1 MSIIDQVNEDSLVH
15 LVQTGNEVGRVYS
28 IDYDNALV
36 LTNDLWKR
44 NVNGIPQ
51 NSFLIATNIIPEKY
65 SKQNDFDKEI
75 ILLRVIGSCK
85 LPQDDD
91 NIKTK
96 LDSIQDATSFDN
108 DETSGFDVLTQ
119 NMLQFSGL
127 QCRVLGTFYMKN
139 QELQLGSDIE
149 NFSASLTQKVY
160 MPKGPALET
169 IVNYVDPIRKNKSKA
184 DFKALG
190 ISTEVKPF
198 KIGTVRYTSSDR
210 LQRSQ
215 KEELVPVRIQ
225 PSDFL
230 ARRTAVLGMTRT
242 GKSNMVKQTVSVVK
256 DISDQSN
263 LPIGQLIFD
272 INGEYANA
280 NNQDN
285 GSISDIFKENCVRY
299 RMIKHPGFNNL
310 LNNFYEQISE
320 GFSIICEQ
328 IKNDGN
334 ASSGDIQN
342 FMTMSFDEPDK
353 GDHSLHNQWEVKV
366 AIYRCLLFKADFEL
380 NNSDGYKISFP
391 VNANIRNQVEN
402 GRTQYF
408 NIEDFRGGIKLPIK
422 KAIEWFLNARD
433 VNINSQ
439 LLSSS
444 GNPWLDG
451 DCKAMLNMLAQKND
465 TNSYIRGYRIL
476 KNAIEYHSCDRTG
489 KEVYEEIYNHLV
501 NGKIVILDLS
511 VGNSR
516 LRNKISEDLARSIFN
531 KSMNIFTNDSTP
543 PNIMIYIEEAHNL
556 IGKKMDLNDPW
567 PRLAKEGAK
576 YKIGLVYATQEVSS
590 VHPNILANTENWFVT
605 HLNSEKEISELSKFY
620 DFSDFSKSLIRAQDV
635 GFARVKTLSSSYV
648 IPVQIDK
655 FDPKEW
661 TLKQEDKTSEN
672 LPFDLPFDLPFN

>member
-1 MSIIDQVNEDSLVH
+1 MSIIDQLSDDSLVR
-15 LVQTGNEVGRVYS
+15 LVQIGNEVGRIYS
-28 IDYDNALV
+28 IDYENALV
-36 LTNDLWKR
+36 LTNDLWKSR
-44 NVNGIPQ
+44 VNGVPQ
-51 NSFLIATNIIPEKY
+51 NAFLIATNIIPENY
-65 SKQNDFDKEI
+65 SKQKDFDKEI

-91 NIKTK
+91 NIRTK
-96 LDSIQDATSFDN
+96 LDLIQDSTSFN
-108 DETSGFDVLTQ
+108 DDGTSGFDKLTQ

-127 QCRVLGTFYMKN
+127 QCRVLGTFYMRD
-139 QELQLGSDIE
+139 QELRLGSDIE

-160 MPKGPALET
+160 MPKRDALET

-190 ISTEVKPF
+190 IETEVKPF
-198 KIGTVRYTSSDR
+198 PIGTVRYTSSDR
-210 LQRSQ
+210 LQRS
-215 KEELVPVRIQ
+215 KEEDLVSVEIQ

-256 DISDQSN
+256 NISKQSN

-285 GSISDIFKENCVRY
+285 GSISDIFKEECVRY
-299 RMIKHPGFNNL
+299 RMIKCPGFKNL
-310 LNNFYEQISE
+310 LNNFYEQIPD

-334 ASSGDIQN
+334 AGAGDIQN

-353 GDHSLHNQWEVKV
+353 EDYNLHNRWEVKT
-366 AIYRCLLFKADFEL
+366 AIYRCLLYKAEFEL
-380 NNSDGYKISFP
+380 KNTDQYKITFP
-391 VNANIRNQVEN
+391 VNQDIRNQVEN
-402 GRTQYF
+402 YEQDETQDF
-408 NIEDFRGGIKLPIK
+408 NIEELRGGRIKLPIE
-422 KAIEWFLNARD
+422 KATKWFLCARE
-433 VNINSQ
+433 INRNST
-439 LLSSS
+439 LRSSSS
-444 GNPWLDG
+444 GNNWLDG
-451 DCKAMLNMLAQKND
+451 DCIAMLNMLAQKND
-465 TNSYIRGYRIL
+465 QNSYIRGYRIL
-476 KNAIEYHSCDRTG
+476 KNAKEYHSCERAG
-489 KEVYEEIYNHLV
+489 LEVYEEIYDNLEK
-501 NGKIVILDLS
+501 GKIVILDLS

-531 KSMNIFTNDSTP
+531 KSMQTFTKDMTP

-556 IGKKMDLNDPW
+556 IGKKMDLNW

-648 IPVQIDK
+648 IPVQIDR
-655 FDPKEW
+655 FDPTKWRNE
-661 TLKQEDKTSEN
+661 KVDNSQYE
-672 LPFDLPFDLPFN
+672 LPF

>member
-160 MPKGPALET
+160 MPKGHALET

-353 GDHSLHNQWEVKV
+353 GDHSLHNRWEVKV

>member
-1 MSIIDQVNEDSLVH
+1 MSIIDQLNEDSLVR
-15 LVQTGNEVGRVYS
+15 LVQTGNEVGRIYS
-28 IDYDNALV
+28 IDYENALV
-36 LTNDLWKR
+36 LTNDSWKSK
-44 NVNGIPQ
+44 VNGIPQ
-51 NSFLIATNIIPEKY
+51 NAFLLATNIIPEKY

-91 NIKTK
+91 NIRTK
-96 LDSIQDATSFDN
+96 LDSIQDSTSFYSDGN
-108 DETSGFDVLTQ
+108 SGFDVLTQ

-160 MPKGPALET
+160 MPKGDALET
-169 IVNYVDPIRKNKSKA
+169 IVNYVDPIRKNKSKG

-190 ISTEVKPF
+190 IETEVKPF

-210 LQRSQ
+210 LQRS
-215 KEELVPVRIQ
+215 KEEDFVPVKIQ

-256 DISDQSN
+256 DISDKSN
-263 LPIGQLIFD
+263 LPIGQLVFD

-285 GSISDIFKENCVRY
+285 GSISDVFKEECVRY
-299 RMIKHPGFNNL
+299 RMIKCPGFENL
-310 LNNFYEQISE
+310 LNNFFEQIPD
-320 GFSIICEQ
+320 GYSIICEQ

-353 GDHSLHNQWEVKV
+353 EDYNLHYRWEVKT
-366 AIYRCLLFKADFEL
+366 AIYRCLLYKAEFEL
-380 NNSDGYKISFP
+380 NDKEKYTITFP
-391 VNANIRNQVEN
+391 VSKDIRARVEE
-402 GRTQYF
+402 GRTQDY
-408 NIEDFRGGIKLPIK
+408 NIQELPSRIKLPIE
-422 KAIEWFLNARD
+422 KATNWFLKARE
-433 VNINSQ
+433 VNRDNP

-444 GNPWLDG
+444 GNNWLDG

-465 TNSYIRGYRIL
+465 TNAYIRGYRIL
-476 KNAIEYHSCDRTG
+476 INAKEYHSCDRTG
-489 KEVYEEIYNHLV
+489 LEVYEEIYNNLEK
-501 NGKIVILDLS
+501 GKIVILDLS

-516 LRNKISEDLARSIFN
+516 LRNKISEELARSIFN
-531 KSMNIFTNDSTP
+531 RSMNTFTKTKTP

-620 DFSDFSKSLIRAQDV
+620 DFADFSKSLIRAQDV

-655 FDPKEW
+655 FEPSHWKHE
-661 TLKQEDKTSEN
+661 SVEN
-672 LPFDLPFDLPFN
+672 S

>member
-1 MSIIDQVNEDSLVH
+1 MSILDQLNDDSLVR
-15 LVQTGNEVGRVYS
+15 LVQTGNEVGRIYS
-28 IDYDNALV
+28 IDYENALV
-36 LTNDLWKR
+36 LTNDFWKIK
-44 NVNGIPQ
+44 VNGIPQ
-51 NSFLIATNIIPEKY
+51 NAFLIATNIIPENY
-65 SKQNDFDKEI
+65 SNQKDFDKEI

-91 NIKTK
+91 NIRTK
-96 LDSIQDATSFDN
+96 LDSIQDSTSFNSDG
-108 DETSGFDVLTQ
+108 TFGFDKLTQ

-160 MPKGPALET
+160 MPKGAALET

-190 ISTEVKPF
+190 IETEVKPF
-198 KIGTVRYTSSDR
+198 RIGTVRYTSSDR

-215 KEELVPVRIQ
+215 KEDLVPVEIQ

-256 DISDQSN
+256 DISDKSN
-263 LPIGQLIFD
+263 LPIGQLVFD

-280 NNQDN
+280 NDQDK
-285 GSISDIFKENCVRY
+285 GSISNIFKDDCVRY
-299 RMIKHPGFNNL
+299 RMIKFPGFKNL
-310 LNNFYEQISE
+310 LNNFYEQIPD

-353 GDHSLHNQWEVKV
+353 EDHSLHNRWEVKT
-366 AIYRCLLFKADFEL
+366 AIYRCLLCMADFEL
-380 NNSDGYKISFP
+380 KNKDEYKIVFP
-391 VNANIRNQVEN
+391 VNRNIRDQVEN

-408 NIEDFRGGIKLPIK
+408 NIEELRGGRIKLPIE
-422 KAIEWFLNARD
+422 KAVEWFIHARD
-433 VNINSQ
+433 IN
-439 LLSSS
+439 LTNPFRSSS
-444 GNPWLDG
+444 GNLWLDG

-465 TNSYIRGYRIL
+465 TNNYIRGYRIL
-476 KNAIEYHSCDRTG
+476 KNAKEYHSCERIG
-489 KEVYEEIYNHLV
+489 NEVYEEIYNHLED
-501 NGKIVILDLS
+501 GKIVILDLS

-531 KSMNIFTNDSTP
+531 KSMKTFTKAMTP

-556 IGKKMDLNDPW
+556 IGKKMDLNEPW

-576 YKIGLVYATQEVSS
+576 YMIGLVYATQEVSS

-655 FDPKEW
+655 FDPSQWEHN
-661 TLKQEDKTSEN
+661 TVDNSQFE
-672 LPFDLPFDLPFN
+672 LPF

>member
-1 MSIIDQVNEDSLVH
+1 MSILDQLNDDSLVR
-15 LVQTGNEVGRVYS
+15 LVQTGNEVGRIYS
-28 IDYDNALV
+28 IDYENALV
-36 LTNDLWKR
+36 LTNDFWKIK
-44 NVNGIPQ
+44 VNGIPQ
-51 NSFLIATNIIPEKY
+51 NAFLIATNIIPENY
-65 SKQNDFDKEI
+65 SNQKDFDKEI

-91 NIKTK
+91 NIRTK
-96 LDSIQDATSFDN
+96 LDSIQDSTSFYSDG
-108 DETSGFDVLTQ
+108 TFGFDKLTQ

-160 MPKGPALET
+160 MPKGAALET

-190 ISTEVKPF
+190 IETEVKPF
-198 KIGTVRYTSSDR
+198 RIGTVRYTSSDR

-215 KEELVPVRIQ
+215 KEDLVPVEIQ

-256 DISDQSN
+256 DISDKSN
-263 LPIGQLIFD
+263 LPIGQLVFD

-280 NNQDN
+280 NDQDK
-285 GSISDIFKENCVRY
+285 GSISNIFKDDCVRY
-299 RMIKHPGFNNL
+299 RMIKFPGFKNL
-310 LNNFYEQISE
+310 LNNFYEQIPD

-353 GDHSLHNQWEVKV
+353 EDHSLHNRWEVKT
-366 AIYRCLLFKADFEL
+366 AIYRCLLCMADFEL
-380 NNSDGYKISFP
+380 KNKDEYKIVFP
-391 VNANIRNQVEN
+391 VNRNIRDQVEN

-408 NIEDFRGGIKLPIK
+408 NIEELRGGRIKLPIE
-422 KAIEWFLNARD
+422 KAVEWFIHARD
-433 VNINSQ
+433 IN
-439 LLSSS
+439 LTNPFRSSS
-444 GNPWLDG
+444 GNLWLDG

-465 TNSYIRGYRIL
+465 TNNYIRGYRIL
-476 KNAIEYHSCDRTG
+476 KNAKEYHSCERIG
-489 KEVYEEIYNHLV
+489 NEVYEEIYNHLED
-501 NGKIVILDLS
+501 GKIVILDLS

-531 KSMNIFTNDSTP
+531 KSMKTFTKAMTP

-556 IGKKMDLNDPW
+556 IGKKMDLNEPW

-655 FDPKEW
+655 FDPSQWEHN
-661 TLKQEDKTSEN
+661 TVDNSQFE
-672 LPFDLPFDLPFN
+672 LPF

>member
-1 MSIIDQVNEDSLVH
+1 MSIIDQLNDDSLVR
-15 LVQTGNEVGRVYS
+15 LVQTGNEVGRIYS
-28 IDYDNALV
+28 IDYEKALV
-36 LTNDLWKR
+36 LTNDFWKKK
-44 NVNGIPQ
+44 VNGVPQ
-51 NSFLIATNIIPEKY
+51 NAFLIATNIIPENY
-65 SKQNDFDKEI
+65 SNQDDFDKEI

-91 NIKTK
+91 NIRTK
-96 LDSIQDATSFDN
+96 LDSIQDSPSFN
-108 DETSGFDVLTQ
+108 ADETSGFDKLTQ

-160 MPKGPALET
+160 MPKGSVLET

-190 ISTEVKPF
+190 IKTEVKPF
-198 KIGTVRYTSSDR
+198 RIGTVRYTSSDR
-210 LQRSQ
+210 LQRSE
-215 KEELVPVRIQ
+215 KKDLVPVEIQ

-256 DISDQSN
+256 DISDKSN

-285 GSISDIFKENCVRY
+285 GSISDVFKEECVRY
-299 RMIKHPGFNNL
+299 RMIKSPGFKNL
-310 LNNFYEQISE
+310 LNNFYEQIPD

-353 GDHSLHNQWEVKV
+353 DDHGLHNRWEVKT
-366 AIYRCLLFKADFEL
+366 AIYRCLLYMAEFEL
-380 NNSDGYKISFP
+380 KNKDLYKISFP
-391 VNANIRNQVEN
+391 VNQDIRNQVEN
-402 GRTQYF
+402 GRTQDF
-408 NIEDFRGGIKLPIK
+408 NIEELRGRIKLPIE
-422 KAIEWFLNARD
+422 KAKDWFLNAREVD
-433 VNINSQ
+433 NNNT

-444 GNPWLDG
+444 GNRWLDG
-451 DCKAMLNMLAQKND
+451 DCKAMLNMLAQRND
-465 TNSYIRGYRIL
+465 ANNYIRGYRIL
-476 KNAIEYHSCDRTG
+476 KNAKEYHSCERTDM
-489 KEVYEEIYNHLV
+489 EVYEEIYDNLEK
-501 NGKIVILDLS
+501 GKIVILDLS

-531 KSMNIFTNDSTP
+531 KSMKTFTKAMTP

-556 IGKKMDLNDPW
+556 IGKKMDLNEPW

-655 FDPKEW
+655 FNPSQWKHETVDNSQFE
-661 TLKQEDKTSEN
+661 
-672 LPFDLPFDLPFN
+672 LPF

>member
-1 MSIIDQVNEDSLVH
+1 MSIIDQLSDDSLVR
-15 LVQTGNEVGRVYS
+15 LVQTGNEVGRIYS
-28 IDYDNALV
+28 IDYENALV

-44 NVNGIPQ
+44 NVNGVPQ
-51 NSFLIATNIIPEKY
+51 NAFLLATNIIPENY
-65 SKQNDFDKEI
+65 SKQKDFDKEI

-91 NIKTK
+91 NIRTK
-96 LDSIQDATSFDN
+96 LDLIQDSTSFNADG
-108 DETSGFDVLTQ
+108 TSGFDKLTQ

-160 MPKGPALET
+160 MPKGPALKT

-190 ISTEVKPF
+190 IDTEVKPF
-198 KIGTVRYTSSDR
+198 PIGTVRYTSSDR
-210 LQRSQ
+210 LQRS
-215 KEELVPVRIQ
+215 KEEDFVSVEIQ

-256 DISDQSN
+256 NISKQSN

-285 GSISDIFKENCVRY
+285 GSISDIFKEECVRY
-299 RMIKHPGFNNL
+299 RMIKCTGFKNL
-310 LNNFYEQISE
+310 LNNFYEQIPD

-353 GDHSLHNQWEVKV
+353 EDRSLHNRWEVKT
-366 AIYRCLLFKADFEL
+366 AIYRCLLYMAEFEL
-380 NNSDGYKISFP
+380 KNKDQYKISFP
-391 VNANIRNQVEN
+391 VNQDIRNRVEN
-402 GRTQYF
+402 GRTQDF
-408 NIEDFRGGIKLPIK
+408 NIEELRGRIRLPIE
-422 KAIEWFLNARD
+422 KAKNWFLNARE
-433 VNINSQ
+433 INMSSNR

-444 GNPWLDG
+444 GNEWLDG

-465 TNSYIRGYRIL
+465 TNNYIRGYRIL
-476 KNAIEYHSCDRTG
+476 KNAKEYHSCERAG
-489 KEVYEEIYNHLV
+489 LEVYEEIYDNLEK
-501 NGKIVILDLS
+501 GKIVILDLS

-531 KSMNIFTNDSTP
+531 KSMNTFTKAMTP

-605 HLNSEKEISELSKFY
+605 HLNSEKEINELSKFY

-655 FDPKEW
+655 FDPSKWKHE
-661 TLKQEDKTSEN
+661 TVEN
-672 LPFDLPFDLPFN
+672 TQLELPF

>member
-1 MSIIDQVNEDSLVH
+1 MSIIDQLNDDSLVR
-15 LVQTGNEVGRVYS
+15 LVQTGNEVGRIYS
-28 IDYDNALV
+28 IDYENALV
-36 LTNDLWKR
+36 LTNDLWKSK
-44 NVNGIPQ
+44 VNGVPQ
-51 NSFLIATNIIPEKY
+51 NAFLLATNIIPENY
-65 SKQNDFDKEI
+65 SKQKDFDKEI

-91 NIKTK
+91 NIRTK
-96 LDSIQDATSFDN
+96 LDSIQDSTSFNTDG
-108 DETSGFDVLTQ
+108 TSGFDKLTQ

-160 MPKGPALET
+160 MPKGSALET

-184 DFKALG
+184 DFKVLG
-190 ISTEVKPF
+190 IETEVKPF
-198 KIGTVRYTSSDR
+198 RIGTVRYTSSDR
-210 LQRSQ
+210 LQRGQ
-215 KEELVPVRIQ
+215 KEDLVPVEIQ

-256 DISDQSN
+256 DISDKSN
-263 LPIGQLIFD
+263 LPIGQLVFD

-280 NNQDN
+280 NDQDK
-285 GSISDIFKENCVRY
+285 GSISDIFKDDCVRY
-299 RMIKHPGFNNL
+299 RMIKFPGFNNL
-310 LNNFYEQISE
+310 LNNFYEQVPD

-334 ASSGDIQN
+334 ANSGDIQN

-353 GDHSLHNQWEVKV
+353 EDHSLHNRWEVKT
-366 AIYRCLLFKADFEL
+366 AIYRCLLCMADFEL
-380 NNSDGYKISFP
+380 KNKDEYKIVFP
-391 VNANIRNQVEN
+391 VNRNIRDQVEN

-408 NIEDFRGGIKLPIK
+408 IIEELRGGRIKLPIE
-422 KAIEWFLNARD
+422 KAVEWFLNARD
-433 VNINSQ
+433 INITAPFR
-439 LLSSS
+439 SSS
-444 GNPWLDG
+444 GNLWLDG

-465 TNSYIRGYRIL
+465 TNNYIRGYRIL
-476 KNAIEYHSCDRTG
+476 KNAKEYHSCERIG
-489 KEVYEEIYNHLV
+489 NEVYEEIYNHLED
-501 NGKIVILDLS
+501 GKIVILDLS

-516 LRNKISEDLARSIFN
+516 LRNKISEDLARSIFS
-531 KSMNIFTNDSTP
+531 KSMKTFTKAMTP

-556 IGKKMDLNDPW
+556 IGKKMDLNEPW

-655 FDPKEW
+655 FEPSQWKHE
-661 TLKQEDKTSEN
+661 TVEDSQLE
-672 LPFDLPFDLPFN
+672 

>member
-1 MSIIDQVNEDSLVH
+1 MSILDQLNDDSLVR
-15 LVQTGNEVGRVYS
+15 LVQTGNEVGRIYS
-28 IDYDNALV
+28 IDYENALV
-36 LTNDLWKR
+36 LTNDFWKIK
-44 NVNGIPQ
+44 VNGIPQ
-51 NSFLIATNIIPEKY
+51 NAFLIATNIIPENY
-65 SKQNDFDKEI
+65 SNQKDFDKEI

-91 NIKTK
+91 NIRTK
-96 LDSIQDATSFDN
+96 LDSIQDSTSFNSDG
-108 DETSGFDVLTQ
+108 TFGFDKLTQ

-160 MPKGPALET
+160 MPKGAALET

-190 ISTEVKPF
+190 IETEVKPF
-198 KIGTVRYTSSDR
+198 RIGTVRYTSSDR

-215 KEELVPVRIQ
+215 KEDLVPVEIQ

-256 DISDQSN
+256 DISDKSN
-263 LPIGQLIFD
+263 LPIGQLVFD

-280 NNQDN
+280 NDQDK
-285 GSISDIFKENCVRY
+285 GSISNIFKDDCVRY
-299 RMIKHPGFNNL
+299 RMIKFPGFKNL
-310 LNNFYEQISE
+310 LNNFYEQIPD

-353 GDHSLHNQWEVKV
+353 EDHSLHNRWEVKT
-366 AIYRCLLFKADFEL
+366 AIYRCLLCMADFEL
-380 NNSDGYKISFP
+380 KNKDEYKIVFP
-391 VNANIRNQVEN
+391 VNRNIRDQVEN

-408 NIEDFRGGIKLPIK
+408 NIEELRGGRIKLPIE
-422 KAIEWFLNARD
+422 KAVEWFIHARD
-433 VNINSQ
+433 IN
-439 LLSSS
+439 LTNPFRSSS
-444 GNPWLDG
+444 GNLWLDG

-465 TNSYIRGYRIL
+465 TNNYIRGYRIL
-476 KNAIEYHSCDRTG
+476 KNAKEYHSCERIG
-489 KEVYEEIYNHLV
+489 NEVYEEIYNHLED
-501 NGKIVILDLS
+501 GKIVILDLS

-531 KSMNIFTNDSTP
+531 KSMKTFTKAMTP

-556 IGKKMDLNDPW
+556 IGKKMDLNEPW

-655 FDPKEW
+655 FDPSQWEHN
-661 TLKQEDKTSEN
+661 TVDNSQFE
-672 LPFDLPFDLPFN
+672 LPF

>member
-1 MSIIDQVNEDSLVH
+1 MSIIDQLNDDSLVR
-15 LVQTGNEVGRVYS
+15 LVQTGNEVGRIYS
-28 IDYDNALV
+28 IDYENALV

-44 NVNGIPQ
+44 KVNGVPQ
-51 NSFLIATNIIPEKY
+51 NAFLLATNIIPENY
-65 SKQNDFDKEI
+65 SKQKDFDKEI

-91 NIKTK
+91 NIRTK
-96 LDSIQDATSFDN
+96 LDLIQDSTSFNPDG
-108 DETSGFDVLTQ
+108 TSGFDKLTQ

-160 MPKGPALET
+160 MPKGSALET

-190 ISTEVKPF
+190 IETEVKPF
-198 KIGTVRYTSSDR
+198 PIGTVRYTSSDR

-215 KEELVPVRIQ
+215 KEDFVSVEIQ

-256 DISDQSN
+256 DISDKSN

-285 GSISDIFKENCVRY
+285 GSISDVFKEECVRY
-299 RMIKHPGFNNL
+299 RMIKCPGFKNL
-310 LNNFYEQISE
+310 LNNFYEQIPD
-320 GFSIICEQ
+320 GFSIICDQ

-334 ASSGDIQN
+334 AGSGDIQN
-342 FMTMSFDEPDK
+342 FMTMSFDEPDQN
-353 GDHSLHNQWEVKV
+353 DRSLHYRWEVKI
-366 AIYRCLLFKADFEL
+366 AIYRCLLYKADFEL
-380 NNSDGYKISFP
+380 KNKEQYRISFP
-391 VNANIRNQVEN
+391 VNQDIRNQVEN
-402 GRTQYF
+402 GITQDF
-408 NIEDFRGGIKLPIK
+408 NIEELRGGRIKLPIE
-422 KAIEWFLNARD
+422 KATKWFLSAREA
-433 VNINSQ
+433 NRNSP
-439 LLSSS
+439 LRSTSR
-444 GNPWLDG
+444 NDWLDG
-451 DCKAMLNMLAQKND
+451 DCIAMLNMLAQKND
-465 TNSYIRGYRIL
+465 QNAYIRGYRIL
-476 KNAIEYHSCDRTG
+476 KNAKEYHSCERAG
-489 KEVYEEIYNHLV
+489 LEVYEEIYDNLEK
-501 NGKIVILDLS
+501 GKIVILDLS

-531 KSMNIFTNDSTP
+531 KSMNTFTKAMTP

-655 FDPKEW
+655 FDPSKWKHE
-661 TLKQEDKTSEN
+661 TVEN
-672 LPFDLPFDLPFN
+672 TQLELPF